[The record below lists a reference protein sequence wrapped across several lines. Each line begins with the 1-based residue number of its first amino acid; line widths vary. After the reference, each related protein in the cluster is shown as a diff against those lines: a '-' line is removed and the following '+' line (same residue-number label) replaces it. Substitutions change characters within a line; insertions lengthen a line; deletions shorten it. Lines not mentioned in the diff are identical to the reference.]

1 MYLNVKEQ
9 LCKEL
14 ELQYLALTTDL
25 WTSNATKAYL
35 TVTAHYIDDNWRM
48 VSQVLQTREMPE
60 QHTGVNGF
68 KLVQK
73 NGTYLM
79 ITL

>member
-14 ELQYLALTTDL
+14 EAHYIALTTDL
-25 WTSNATKAYL
+25 WASNATKAYL
-35 TVTAHYIDDNWRM
+35 TVIAHYIDDNWRLI
-48 VSQVLQTREMPE
+48 SRVLETHEIPE
-60 QHTGVNGF
+60 QHTGVNIASRF
-68 KLVQK
+68 QK